1 MTTLVLR
8 KKLRHYI
15 DGADDKKLKAIYTI
29 LEKEIETEEVIWD
42 DQFIK
47 ELKRRSGEM
56 KTGHAKTYSWNE
68 MEKAARKMIRAK
80 QQK

>member
-1 MTTLVLR
+1 MTTLILR

-15 DGADDKKLKAIYTI
+15 DGADDKKLKAISTV
-29 LEKEIETEEVIWD
+29 LEKEIEEVIWD
-42 DQFIK
+42 DKFIK
-47 ELKRRSGEM
+47 ELKRRSEEM
-56 KTGHAKTYSWNE
+56 KSGQAKTYSWNE